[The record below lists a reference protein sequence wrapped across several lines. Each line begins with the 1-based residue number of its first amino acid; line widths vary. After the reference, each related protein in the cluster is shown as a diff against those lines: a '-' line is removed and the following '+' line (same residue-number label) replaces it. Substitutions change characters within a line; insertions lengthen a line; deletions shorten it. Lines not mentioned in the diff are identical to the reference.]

1 MKVAIKHA
9 RWLVAVGA
17 ALFVLALPTVAWA
30 ASATQTTCSYP
41 NQNCQPPATV
51 LGETQTSSGGSPTA
65 VEGAQA
71 SNGSSLPFTG
81 ADIAGL
87 TAIGVVAIGVGYV
100 MHRRARTRTRIQG

>member
-9 RWLVAVGA
+9 RWMVAVAA

-30 ASATQTTCSYP
+30 ASATQTTCYP
-41 NQNCQPPATV
+41 NCQPPASV
-51 LGETQTSSGGSPTA
+51 LGETTTPTTAGATTA

-87 TAIGVVAIGVGYV
+87 TAIGVVAIGVGYA